1 MVAGSELLAPG
12 QIVGGYTVLSLLVQ
26 RDGLDIYAAEE
37 TTGGNQ
43 AVLQCRAGGAQGLDE
58 AGLFELIERLVRFR
72 NPHVPGT
79 FAAGTHSGVV
89 WIAGER
95 IEGTPLGE
103 VLRARETIGLGVALS
118 HVQTL
123 LDVLMAAER
132 RGVRHGALSSSNIV
146 LCPTLPELRVLQLG
160 IEQAFGRN
168 VRATADVWGAAALLY
183 EMLTG
188 SPPEDPFTPISRVL
202 RFVPRSLCAV
212 LDRALQSDPRA
223 RYQSLRDLVR
233 ALKEVEREPVVQREI
248 EQAVER
254 SETVFGVKLAED
266 GDGDENEKRHRPKVR
281 ARPRALERSGRAR
294 REMPPVG
301 APVAP
306 SDRPPLRTVVGERVG
321 KELAEVVEE
330 AVFGEFLFTLIY
342 FGMIRVPLDSEAAP
356 SGDHDELAAAGGPAD
371 EPPRDV
377 APPPAPEPVIQLP
390 SRDVA
395 QPPAPDPGI
404 QPPSRAPST
413 PTGPSTL
420 RSRLPRPPAQAE
432 RSERGERGEGRV
444 RRGIKRLCLG
454 LAAVAGGVSALLL
467 LREVPLLKVEPKQ
480 ALCVELGRTA
490 SLPLPDVAPAAPPLP
505 PPPPTAAPLSP
516 ARPNPASIP
525 ARRKPQPPPKFDD
538 PVRAKTYKLD
548 KDGTEHSRS
557 Q

>member
-1 MVAGSELLAPG
+1 M
-12 QIVGGYTVLSLLVQ
+12 
-26 RDGLDIYAAEE
+26 
-37 TTGGNQ
+37 
-43 AVLQCRAGGAQGLDE
+43 
-58 AGLFELIERLVRFR
+58 
-72 NPHVPGT
+72 
-79 FAAGTHSGVV
+79 
-89 WIAGER
+89 
-95 IEGTPLGE
+95 
-103 VLRARETIGLGVALS
+103 
-118 HVQTL
+118 
-123 LDVLMAAER
+123 
-132 RGVRHGALSSSNIV
+132 
-146 LCPTLPELRVLQLG
+146 
-160 IEQAFGRN
+160 
-168 VRATADVWGAAALLY
+168 
-183 EMLTG
+183 
-188 SPPEDPFTPISRVL
+188 TPISTW
-202 RFVPRSLCAV
+202 PRPALYTVGGLSLVALLGWGV
-212 LDRALQSDPRA
+212 AIERASRA
-223 RYQSLRDLVR
+223 GSRQ
-233 ALKEVEREPVVQREI
+233 
-248 EQAVER
+248 
-254 SETVFGVKLAED
+254 
-266 GDGDENEKRHRPKVR
+266 
-281 ARPRALERSGRAR
+281 
-294 REMPPVG
+294 
-301 APVAP
+301 
-306 SDRPPLRTVVGERVG
+306 
-321 KELAEVVEE
+321 
-330 AVFGEFLFTLIY
+330 
-342 FGMIRVPLDSEAAP
+342 
-356 SGDHDELAAAGGPAD
+356 DELAAAGGPAD

-432 RSERGERGEGRV
+432 RSEQGERGGGRV

-490 SLPLPDVAPAAPPLP
+490 SLPLPDVAPAAPPLA

-516 ARPNPASIP
+516 SRPKPASIP